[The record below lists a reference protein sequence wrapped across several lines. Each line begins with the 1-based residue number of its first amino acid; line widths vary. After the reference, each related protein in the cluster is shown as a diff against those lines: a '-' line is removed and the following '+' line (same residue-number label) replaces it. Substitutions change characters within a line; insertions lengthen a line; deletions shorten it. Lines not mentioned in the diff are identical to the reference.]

1 MRGME
6 RVHPRRGM
14 AEQKCGSQVDQSS
27 LLKDRTVGVEL
38 GRAAATLNLEAGSED
53 WASSTSSSEHW
64 TGHAWQGF
72 EIPNNMREEGKIS
85 TEQKSGCGLL
95 FTSHSRKSQL

>member
-27 LLKDRTVGVEL
+27 LLKTEQFGVEL

-53 WASSTSSSEHW
+53 WVSSTSSSELW

-72 EIPNNMREEGKIS
+72 EIPNNMREEGENKHRTKIRVWS
-85 TEQKSGCGLL
+85 VVH
-95 FTSHSRKSQL
+95 FA